1 MSEDDAELRQI
12 ADIAQVLKQVYNTIA
27 NTAGMNLYLSDT
39 HTHTTVVLFAN
50 NVINRSN
57 SDKQCRN
64 FGL

>member
-39 HTHTTVVLFAN
+39 HTHNCSAV
-50 NVINRSN
+50 R
-57 SDKQCRN
+57 K
-64 FGL
+64 